1 MLGLIFFVL
10 ALLASGYL
18 LVLIAREAR
27 PDAAKRKE
35 ITSLKNSQSAESTLP
50 KKTINGVI
58 EKLQD
63 KQVLLRVIIV
73 LALCAVFFAT
83 KYWPVGF
90 MLLFASACIAAI
102 EVFRGRI
109 VDQFEQTMPSSEDRD
124 RKEPA
129 ANQLEPGEA
138 RAVLGVE
145 IGATESDIK
154 QAHKTLI
161 SQLHPDHGG
170 SDYLAAKINDARS
183 VLLGEL
189 ETPTIDKQ

>member
-27 PDAAKRKE
+27 PDAAKRTQL
-35 ITSLKNSQSAESTLP
+35 TSLKNAQNDEGASP